1 MGAEDTAGGERRS
14 DGEEQIAIL
23 PRPADR
29 TIRSRY
35 NKSFVAKLMQSS
47 DDIKEYYAELAN
59 ELFAHDKI
67 RNCISWA
74 NSSFCAGR
82 KTVSKFSIRG
92 KSLYFYLALHPQD
105 FRASKYPVTDES
117 AVRRYEAV
125 PLRVKVRSRSG
136 VKYGKERIGIL
147 MRESGILR
155 LKSEAG
161 TVKPC
166 DYRYDTTIHL
176 IRRGLMKVRTK
187 ENATVPDTDRPVWAD
202 FERRSQV
209 SVAEA
214 QSLISDE
221 AAVRSKPK
229 AILHIDTL
237 SESYRA
243 NDTVTLESLKE
254 KRLVGRS
261 VNHGK
266 VLARDVPDKPLTVRM
281 PEFSVDAVKMILL
294 TGGKAI
300 SLKKREP

>member
-1 MGAEDTAGGERRS
+1 MSEFFFLCGQKNRIEIFHPWKEPVF
-14 DGEEQIAIL
+14 L
-23 PRPADR
+23 PCV
-29 TIRSRY
+29 T
-35 NKSFVAKLMQSS
+35 
-47 DDIKEYYAELAN
+47 
-59 ELFAHDKI
+59 
-67 RNCISWA
+67 
-74 NSSFCAGR
+74 
-82 KTVSKFSIRG
+82 
-92 KSLYFYLALHPQD
+92 PQD

-147 MRESGILR
+147 MRKSGILR

-161 TVKPC
+161 TVKPS
-166 DYRYDTTIHL
+166 DYRYDATIHL

-266 VLARDVPDKPLTVRM
+266 VLARGVPDKPLTVRM